1 MIRYATLAYGDDPAV
16 FRRAAMLLVS
26 LIAYAP
32 AEARELVV
40 VTDRPERF
48 VWFGTLVEV
57 EYIDEEKLA
66 MWRGTPVISM
76 RPKLEA
82 ARLLAPS
89 SGALVLLDADTLA
102 SCDLQAF
109 VDVLASGALFMHR
122 REYALGRTRRRGNR
136 RLWRSLRGRT
146 FAGWRVGADDEM
158 WNSGVLAVPA
168 ADRTRLDGALALYD
182 ALAAAGVDHFALE
195 QLAEGI
201 VLGRTGRL
209 REAAPWF
216 VHYWGNKRG
225 YDAEIARRLADAF
238 LDGGS
243 VKDAAAAL
251 RERPIDLPP
260 DVRSSRGEK
269 LARWLSA
276 PS

>member
-32 AEARELVV
+32 AAARELVV

-48 VWFGTLVEV
+48 VWFGTLVEI
-57 EYIDEEKLA
+57 EHLDAGKLTT
-66 MWRGTPVISM
+66 WRGTPAISM
-76 RPKLEA
+76 RQKLEA
-82 ARLLAPS
+82 ARLLLPA

-102 SCDLQAF
+102 LQDLHGF
-109 VDVLASGALFMHR
+109 VDALAGGALFMHR

-168 ADRTRLDGALALYD
+168 ADRARLDGALALYD

-195 QLAEGI
+195 QLAEAI

-209 REAAPWF
+209 REAVPWF

-269 LARWLSA
+269 LARWLRA

>member
-1 MIRYATLAYGDDPAV
+1 MVRYATLAYGDDPAV

-26 LIAYAP
+26 LVAYAP
-32 AEARELVV
+32 AVGRELVV

-48 VWFGTLVEV
+48 VWFGTLIDI
-57 EYIDEEKLA
+57 EYVDAERLTT
-66 MWRGTPVISM
+66 WRGTPGISM

-82 ARLLAPS
+82 ARLLVPA

-102 SCDLQAF
+102 LRDLQGF
-109 VDVLASGALFMHR
+109 VHALAGGALFMHR

-136 RLWRSLRGRT
+136 RLWRSLRRRT
-146 FAGWRVGADDEM
+146 FAGWRVGADDAM

-168 ADRTRLDGALALYD
+168 ADRARLDEALALYD
-182 ALAAAGVDHFALE
+182 ALAGAGVDHLALE
-195 QLAEGI
+195 QLAEAI

-216 VHYWGNKRG
+216 VHYWGNKRR
-225 YDAEIARRLADAF
+225 YDAEIASRLADAF

-243 VKDAAAAL
+243 VRDAAAAL
-251 RERPIDLPP
+251 REHPIELPSEARP
-260 DVRSSRGEK
+260 SRGEK
-269 LARWLSA
+269 LARWIRAS
-276 PS
+276 S